1 ATSGVCKPATSA
13 GRVRQEFTAAARRVR
28 RAQLR
33 ALLRDGRDAALPPPR
48 TGQHLEAAV
57 GSCRRVQP
65 EPDSAPVAGCGHAAR
80 AEKPLWHACFVRL
93 STLPGSDK
101 SESALQKPDL
111 RVRCQVLREFAYP
124 ATSPAVQ
131 KIRYLHHGLL
141 GGDLPDDATAGGFA
155 IGAIPSTGCGPEEI
169 AVGIDE
175 DTANRP
181 PSVVASRGK
190 VGKVGI
196 KPGSVALGSLRENAH
211 FMRPSEYR

>member
-141 GGDLPDDATAGGFA
+141 RHETQDYPDTVLQPVRTYQSVQAAWA
-155 IGAIPSTGCGPEEI
+155 IHRMFRLQPNFCE
-169 AVGIDE
+169 VQDVE
-175 DTANRP
+175 DRYG
-181 PSVVASRGK
+181 SR
-190 VGKVGI
+190 
-196 KPGSVALGSLRENAH
+196 AR
-211 FMRPSEYR
+211 